1 MHAALAADMHHGTR
15 SGNESWLAD
24 VVAFFFFLY
33 NVEDEFGELLV
44 ARAAAHEFV
53 KIVIPTRE

>member
-1 MHAALAADMHHGTR
+1 
-15 SGNESWLAD
+15 